1 MAQREDMELGS
12 RPNWGYQDVNVEYR
26 GRENLSRNR
35 KREVPPPF
43 GRSINGQCG
52 NVMRKREKTWRNTVL
67 FLREESF
74 QLHENTRICLG
85 RYLDTL
91 LNAMVSSGFSR
102 WILSILHS
110 RRNGR

>member
-1 MAQREDMELGS
+1 M
-12 RPNWGYQDVNVEYR
+12 
-26 GRENLSRNR
+26 
-35 KREVPPPF
+35 
-43 GRSINGQCG
+43 
-52 NVMRKREKTWRNTVL
+52 L

-102 WILSILHS
+102 WILSAFHS